1 MTGERPGERQSGRSA
16 GRRAALRAVAA
27 LAVLALVVLGLLF
40 ANPARLFLW
49 IKAVHVVAVIAWLA
63 GMLYLPRLFIYHC
76 DAAKGSVQS
85 ETFKIMEQRLLRLI
99 INPAM
104 IASWALGL
112 WMIYALYP
120 ISGYWIWVKLAAV
133 VALSAVH
140 GHFAKAVRL
149 FGEDRNDKSPR
160 YWRAMNE
167 IPTVLMIVI
176 VVMVIVKPF

>member
-1 MTGERPGERQSGRSA
+1 MSVERQTARTT
-16 GRRAALRAVAA
+16 GRRAAVRAVAA
-27 LAVLALVVLGLLF
+27 IVILVAVVLALIFIG
-40 ANPARLFLW
+40 PADLFLW
-49 IKAVHVVAVIAWLA
+49 VKAVHVIAVIAWLA

-85 ETFKIMEQRLLRLI
+85 ETFKVMESRLLRLI

-104 IASWALGL
+104 IVSWALGL
-112 WMIYALYP
+112 WMIYTLYP

-133 VALSAVH
+133 VLLSAVH

-160 YWRAMNE
+160 YWRMMNE
-167 IPTVLMIVI
+167 VPTILMIVI
-176 VVMVIVKPF
+176 VVMVIVQPF